1 MTSSVGIRGVALYLP
16 QIVRRNDWW
25 PSEVVARWHADRA
38 RRWLPPCTGPLSPGA
53 ARVMAAL
60 AQQAADPFQTM
71 VARHVMPDEMT
82 VLDMAEQAGRLA
94 LARAGVAAR
103 DIDLLL
109 THTVMPD
116 VLLGNPA
123 TDVHHRLGLPRQ
135 CFAMETTAASH
146 SFLMQL
152 TLAESM
158 IASGHARLALLVQAC
173 GASRAVEVDDPI
185 SPLFGDGATAV
196 VAGLVSGGRGIQTCA
211 HYADG
216 RHPNTLV
223 ASVRGGTWSDLGRG
237 VIHVADAAQ
246 MHEVFLKTAEVC
258 KESIDAVLATAGVTA
273 RDIGFFAMYQGTP
286 WIHRVVQDYAGLQ
299 HARSI
304 DTFSRTGYLFSAILP
319 AELALA
325 EQAGLLVDDDLV
337 LATSGGTGITFGSI
351 VMRWGA

>member
-16 QIVRRNDWW
+16 PIVRRNDWW
-25 PSEVVARWHADRA
+25 PSEVVARWQSDRA
-38 RRWLPPCTGPLSPGA
+38 RQRVSPPTGPLSPGA
-53 ARVMAAL
+53 TRVLAAL
-60 AQQAADPFQTM
+60 AEQAADPFQET
-71 VARHVMPDEMT
+71 VARHVMPDDMT
-82 VLDMAEQAGRLA
+82 VLDMAEQAARLA
-94 LARAGVAAR
+94 ITRAGVAAH

-109 THTVMPD
+109 TYTVMPD

-123 TDVHHRLGLPRQ
+123 TQLHHRLGLPRR
-135 CFAMETTAASH
+135 CFAMETCAAAH

-158 IASGHARLALLVQAC
+158 ITSDRARLALLVQVC
-173 GASRAVEVDDPI
+173 GASRAIDLDDPI

-196 VAGLVSGGRGIQTCA
+196 IVGPVSSGRGIQTCL

-223 ASVRGGTWSDLGRG
+223 AGVRGGTWSDLGRG

-246 MHEVFLKTAEVC
+246 MHEVFLETAEVC
-258 KESIDAVLATAGVTA
+258 KESIDAALAKAGVMA

-286 WIHRVVQDYAGLQ
+286 WIQRVVQAYAGLQ
-299 HARSI
+299 HARLI
-304 DTFSRTGYLFSAILP
+304 ETFSRTGYLFSAILP
-319 AELALA
+319 AGLALA

-337 LATSGGTGITFGSI
+337 LATGGGTGITFGSI
-351 VMRWGA
+351 VMRWGP